1 MVFICT
7 STLPSP
13 KILVRMGS
21 DNTVRVVSTTATP
34 SVKEIQDENIVFFS
48 IFYLKSVSANDE
60 HDGDDD

>member
-1 MVFICT
+1 
-7 STLPSP
+7 
-13 KILVRMGS
+13 MGS
-21 DNTVRVVSTTATP
+21 DNTVRIVSTTATP